1 VPATSARRLAAAL
14 GALAVVLGASCA
26 TTDPS
31 GELTAGTGPGSE
43 SCTQPQVTGTGH
55 PPSYPETLD
64 ALVADADLVVDARI
78 VGEAG
83 PIIHD
88 GDWQPMTVE
97 VVETFRGVAEDE
109 LTVVRLQTTYG
120 VTGTPD
126 TYVGAWNQ
134 EPWYCPGERYVL
146 FLDRTGEGGYLA
158 LSRQGA
164 LRTDPPPKG
173 EAPTALV
180 ASLRELDPEALR
192 AEVRAAAAR
201 VGP

>member
-1 VPATSARRLAAAL
+1 VSTARARRLAVAF
-14 GALAVVLGASCA
+14 GTLAVVLAASCA

-31 GELTAGTGPGSE
+31 GELTAGTEPASV

-83 PIIHD
+83 PVIHD

-97 VVETFRGVAEDE
+97 VIEAFRGAAEDD
-109 LTVVRLQTTYG
+109 LTVVRLQTTFG

-126 TYVGAWNQ
+126 TFVGAWNQ
-134 EPWYCPGERYVL
+134 EPWYCPDERYVL
-146 FLDRTGEGGYLA
+146 FLERLPDGEYLA

-164 LRTDPPPKG
+164 LRTDPPPEG
-173 EAPTALV
+173 EAPTDLV
-180 ASLRELDPEALR
+180 ASLRALGPEALR
-192 AEVRAAAAR
+192 AEVRAASAR